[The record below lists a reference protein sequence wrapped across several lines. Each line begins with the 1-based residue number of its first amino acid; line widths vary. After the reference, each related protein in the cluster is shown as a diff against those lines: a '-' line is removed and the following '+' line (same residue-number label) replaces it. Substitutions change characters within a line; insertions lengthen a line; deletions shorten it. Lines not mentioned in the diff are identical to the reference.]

1 LVEGIRSKKE
11 SISVMSDKQRNTRRK
26 RVKSAQLPDKDP
38 KRAFVKA
45 KVAPQPKGAKFSK
58 LAAAAKRQ
66 ATPSS
71 TSNDIFSASE
81 PSQQRVVPVQCVAV
95 QSAFASAVLGA
106 LQQAIAEGFEDYA
119 EAAPTAVPG
128 AAFYAYVYITNI
140 LYSYIANITPNMTAV
155 PQWLDT
161 LGCALLPQE
170 ATLVQGRVSYSF
182 QVDSGFPATLPAV
195 VPGTNSLVNFYLYK
209 NDPNILVDMFST
221 QVVPAT
227 YTELLGQQSWN
238 LLLSFASN
246 SLINPSWAMVT
257 PRSSWAV
264 KDVTAFAVSFQQLG
278 AQSNGVGSPLTE
290 IDFET
295 PITCPVFAAFAS
307 YDANSN
313 VRYFRHGK
321 PFAGDANF
329 CGYIVAHTAN
339 KQEIKTKIIPKFKQ
353 IDFFEFVDVFSLYLG
368 KALQKWYHNT
378 TQSQLAPATPPVW
391 PLTWLQ
397 TCILLRQAL
406 GACWAPEILAG
417 QFMSVESNVV
427 SVQFAPFTWG
437 TNCYPSK
444 TINGLTLPIIFLEA
458 MRSLQGVHVDVT
470 FVRNGKTKK
479 GGVAH
484 IFPLLGAFVADS
496 PPEQY
501 EYESSEGVFSPV
513 FTVDPLETPLN
524 LADCTTAAGDVVNVN
539 SSQQN
544 TLIQVWNDFMNNLK
558 SNSCAFES
566 LGSDKPPRAL
576 HSIHQTNF
584 CGLIGN
590 DGKTKVYKGSRKAPH
605 LPVRTGR
612 RLRSLSLT
620 DERKK
625 VEVEVIPDPYN
636 FYGAIATTS
645 QSEIIKAVWS
655 NWQNMIIL
663 PQVRVQTQQTDT
675 LTPSSYLDYAVGFN
689 EPYMLLTSVG
699 DGISQPNPIE
709 TLSGRHDRFATS
721 MIRNVMSDKSSLE
734 EFLCNEA
741 KAGRGGSLGSIFG
754 GIAGGLLEKWIPGAG
769 QMGMSLG
776 SLLPV

>member
-1 LVEGIRSKKE
+1 MI
-11 SISVMSDKQRNTRRK
+11 
-26 RVKSAQLPDKDP
+26 
-38 KRAFVKA
+38 
-45 KVAPQPKGAKFSK
+45 
-58 LAAAAKRQ
+58 
-66 ATPSS
+66 
-71 TSNDIFSASE
+71 
-81 PSQQRVVPVQCVAV
+81 
-95 QSAFASAVLGA
+95 
-106 LQQAIAEGFEDYA
+106 
-119 EAAPTAVPG
+119 
-128 AAFYAYVYITNI
+128 
-140 LYSYIANITPNMTAV
+140 NMFT
-155 PQWLDT
+155 
-161 LGCALLPQE
+161 
-170 ATLVQGRVSYSF
+170 
-182 QVDSGFPATLPAV
+182 
-195 VPGTNSLVNFYLYK
+195 
-209 NDPNILVDMFST
+209 T

-227 YTELLGQQSWN
+227 YTDLLGQMSWN
-238 LLLSFASN
+238 LLLTFASN
-246 SLINPSWAMVT
+246 SLVNPCWEPVT
-257 PRSSWAV
+257 PRTSWAV

-295 PITCPVFAAFAS
+295 PITCPIFAAFAS

-313 VRYFRHGK
+313 NRYFRHGK

-329 CGYIVAHTAN
+329 CGYILAHTSV

-397 TCILLRQAL
+397 TCIILRQAL

-417 QFMSVESNVV
+417 QFMSVESTVAT
-427 SVQFAPFTWG
+427 VQFDPFTWG
-437 TNCYPSK
+437 TNCFPSK

-470 FVRNGKTKK
+470 FMRNGKKKK

-484 IFPLLGAFVADS
+484 ILPLLGAFSADA

-501 EYESSEGVFSPV
+501 EYESSDAVFSPV
-513 FTVDPLETPLN
+513 YTVDPSEVAIN
-524 LADCTTAAGDVVNVN
+524 LADCTTSGGDVINVN
-539 SSQQN
+539 SGQLN
-544 TLIQVWNDFMNNLK
+544 ILIQVWNDFMNNLK
-558 SNSCAFES
+558 ANSCAFES

-584 CGLIGN
+584 CGMIGQ
-590 DGKTKVYKGSRKAPH
+590 DTKARVFKGSRKAPH
-605 LPVRTGR
+605 LPVRSTR
-612 RLRSLSLT
+612 RLRSLSST

-625 VEVEVIPDPYN
+625 IEVELIPDPYN
-636 FYGAIATTS
+636 TYGAIATTS

-675 LTPSSYLDYAVGFN
+675 LTPSSYLDYGVGFN

-699 DGISQPNPIE
+699 DGLSTPNPIE

-721 MIRNVMSDKSSLE
+721 MIRGVMSDKSTLE
-734 EFLCNEA
+734 EFLCTEA
-741 KAGRGGSLGSIFG
+741 KAGRGGTLGSIFG
-754 GIAGGLLEKWIPGAG
+754 GFAGNLLEKWIPGAG
-769 QMGMSLG
+769 QVGMNLG
-776 SLLPV
+776 SLLPI